1 MLEMSA
7 QSQHV
12 DELSSTREA
21 ILDATI
27 GIMRE
32 EGYAAVSSR
41 KVAARAGL
49 KSKLVH
55 YYFRTMDDLFL
66 AAYRR
71 EEQKH
76 FARHV
81 EALTASDPLRALWE
95 LTTDSTDTS
104 LTLELVA
111 LANHRKAIRAALAQA
126 SERIR
131 ILQAAAFTR
140 VIDELKLGDE
150 EIPPL
155 FLSLLM
161 TGLSRI
167 VAMDNVLGVTTGH
180 DETFT
185 FIDKLLGKLAERP
198 NT

>member
-1 MLEMSA
+1 MSA
-7 QSQHV
+7 QNQHV
-12 DELSSTREA
+12 DELSKTREA

-76 FARHV
+76 FSRHV
-81 EALTASDPLRALWE
+81 EALTAGDPLRALWE
-95 LTTDSTDTS
+95 LTTDSSDTS

-131 ILQAAAFTR
+131 ILQAAAFAR
-140 VIDELKLGDE
+140 VIDDLKLGDE
-150 EIPPL
+150 AIPPL
-155 FLSLLM
+155 FFSLLM

-180 DETFT
+180 DEAFK
-185 FIDKLLGKLAERP
+185 FIDKLLRQLVERP
-198 NT
+198 GK

>member
-1 MLEMSA
+1 
-7 QSQHV
+7 
-12 DELSSTREA
+12 
-21 ILDATI
+21 
-27 GIMRE
+27 MRN

-41 KVAARAGL
+41 KVSARAGL

-71 EEQKH
+71 EEQRH

-81 EALTASDPLRALWE
+81 EALTSSEPLRALWE
-95 LTTDSTDTS
+95 LTTDSSNTS

-111 LANHRKAIRAALAQA
+111 LANHRKAIRTALAEA
-126 SERIR
+126 SERTR
-131 ILQAAAFTR
+131 IMQVAAFTQL
-140 VIDELKLGDE
+140 IKELKLDDQ

-155 FLSLLM
+155 FVSLLM

-167 VAMDNVLGVTTGH
+167 VAMDNVLGVSVGH
-180 DETFT
+180 KETFT
-185 FIDKLLGKLAERP
+185 FIDKLLRRIAERP
-198 NT
+198 SSP

>member
-1 MLEMSA
+1 MS
-7 QSQHV
+7 SQGHQTEEV
-12 DELSSTREA
+12 SRTREA

-27 GIMRE
+27 EIMRE

-41 KVAARAGL
+41 KVSARAGL

-66 AAYRR
+66 AAYQR
-71 EEQKH
+71 EDQKH
-76 FARHV
+76 FSRHV
-81 EALTASDPLRALWE
+81 EALTSNEPLRALWE
-95 LTTDSTDTS
+95 LTTDSSDTA

-111 LANHRKAIRAALAQA
+111 LANHRKAIREALAQA

-131 ILQAAAFTR
+131 IVQAAAFTR
-140 VIDELKLGDE
+140 VIGELNLNNE

-167 VAMDNVLGVTTGH
+167 VAMDNVLGVSAGH
-180 DETFT
+180 EETFA
-185 FIDKLLGKLAERP
+185 FIDKLLGRIAERP
-198 NT
+198 SSP

>member
-1 MLEMSA
+1 MT
-7 QSQHV
+7 SQNQHA
-12 DELSSTREA
+12 DEPSRTREA

-55 YYFRTMDDLFL
+55 YYFRTMDELFL

-71 EEQKH
+71 EEQKT

-81 EALTASDPLRALWE
+81 EALTAPDPLRALWE
-95 LTTDSTDTS
+95 LTTDSSDTH

-111 LANHRKAIRAALAQA
+111 LANHREPIRAALAQA

-150 EIPPL
+150 DLPPL

-167 VAMDNVLGVTTGH
+167 VAMDNVLGVTAGH
-180 DETFT
+180 EETFQSVDT
-185 FIDKLLGKLAERP
+185 LLRKLADRAP
-198 NT
+198 RT